1 MIFFVDFLPIYHA
14 QGDGRLVDMA
24 CFSPKFSHN
33 TFPRR
38 NASSFQV
45 LSVPLLSI
53 SSSIP
58 YTHSHP
64 LSPTPHFY
72 LGSLELKSTYEVLRR
87 ARLLEFEG
95 LFGLFRVV
103 ELLSEV
109 VCIEQM
115 YDEHFAVIYT
125 RIIYVAQP
133 MHIGF
138 VYLQLHYEHRFSRD
152 FFPLSSRSVHKY
164 LGVNERVTDYASAAH
179 AQYNTG

>member
-1 MIFFVDFLPIYHA
+1 MYHFFL
-14 QGDGRLVDMA
+14 
-24 CFSPKFSHN
+24 SHHRSH
-33 TFPRR
+33 TPT
-38 NASSFQV
+38 
-45 LSVPLLSI
+45 L
-53 SSSIP
+53 
-58 YTHSHP
+58 THSHP
-64 LSPTPHFY
+64 LTPTPHFY

-103 ELLSEV
+103 ELLSEF

>member
-1 MIFFVDFLPIYHA
+1 M
-14 QGDGRLVDMA
+14 
-24 CFSPKFSHN
+24 PKVMDDWLIWL
-33 TFPRR
+33 
-38 NASSFQV
+38 ASSPNS
-45 LSVPLLSI
+45 LI
-53 SSSIP
+53 IP
-58 YTHSHP
+58 FPVEMHQ
-64 LSPTPHFY
+64 
-72 LGSLELKSTYEVLRR
+72 
-87 ARLLEFEG
+87 FEG

-103 ELLSEV
+103 ELLFEF